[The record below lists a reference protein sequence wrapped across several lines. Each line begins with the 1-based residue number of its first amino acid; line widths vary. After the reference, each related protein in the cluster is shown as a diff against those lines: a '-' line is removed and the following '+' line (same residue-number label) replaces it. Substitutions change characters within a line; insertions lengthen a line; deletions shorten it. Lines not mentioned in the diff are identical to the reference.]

1 MDSRQAHTL
10 TDVQPERSNM
20 SELRF
25 AILGTGFWARYQLAG
40 WGELPGVRCVALW
53 NRTRAKAQA
62 LADEF
67 RVASVY
73 ADLEE
78 LLTKE
83 KLDFVDIITDVGT
96 HRQFVEM
103 AAARRIP
110 MVCQKP
116 MAPNLADAEAMV
128 ETCGKAGVPLLINEN
143 WRWQTPLRELQ
154 RVVASGEIGRV
165 FRARLDYCNSF
176 PVFDN
181 QPFLKTVEQF
191 IIADMGSH
199 ILDVARFLF
208 GEAAALNCRTHRVH
222 PDIKGEDVATVLLQM
237 RSGAAVTCN
246 LSYASRVEHD
256 RFPEAFAFIEGT
268 EGSAELGPDFW
279 IRVTTRNGTISHRCP
294 PPFYSWA
301 DPRYAVVHSSIV
313 DCQRDL
319 LRHLS
324 GQGHAETTGEDN
336 LNTVRLVSAAYASAA
351 SGETVRLPA

>member
-1 MDSRQAHTL
+1 MLSRRRDSLLGILMTQ
-10 TDVQPERSNM
+10 
-20 SELRF
+20 LRF
-25 AILGTGFWARYQLAG
+25 AIFGTGFWSRYQLAG
-40 WGELPGVRCVALW
+40 WSTLPGARCVALW

-67 RVASVY
+67 QITTVY
-73 ADLEE
+73 DTPEE
-78 LLTKE
+78 LLARE

-96 HRQFVEM
+96 HRQFVEL
-103 AAARRIP
+103 AAAHRVP
-110 MVCQKP
+110 VVCQKP
-116 MAPNLADAEAMV
+116 MAANLGDAEAMV
-128 ETCGKAGVPLLINEN
+128 QACRSAGVPLLINEN

-154 RVVASGEIGRV
+154 RVIASGKIGRV

-208 GEAAALNCRTHRVH
+208 GEAAALNCRTSRVH
-222 PDIKGEDVATVLLQM
+222 LDIRGEDVATVMLQM
-237 RSGAAVTCN
+237 RSGATVTCN

-256 RFPEAFAFIEGT
+256 RFPETFALVEGT
-268 EGSAELGPDFW
+268 EGAVELAPDFW
-279 IRVTTRNGTISHRCP
+279 IRTTTREGTTSRRCP
-294 PPFYSWA
+294 PPFFAWA
-301 DPRYAVVHSSIV
+301 DSRYAVVHSSIV
-313 DCQRDL
+313 DCQRNL
-319 LRHLS
+319 LLQLS
-324 GQGHAETTGEDN
+324 GQGRAETTGEDN